1 MTDPTPAAAA
11 RLCRLLHLAADL
23 MATSST
29 SAAAARRPE
38 EPALEIALATAANAA
53 PAVGA
58 ALLTR
63 GYTVVT
69 AGAEEDED
77 GASNGDDTLNPIQI
91 ILSSVND
98 YAMQNL
104 QTVST
109 TPPARARSC
118 ASWSEPS
125 PPPKFTP
132 MRRCAHTMSSYECG
146 HEYGRRKHRKAQRGG
161 GRSLHGQPSSFHLA
175 AAASR
180 HAFGRSPSPPPR
192 RCHGGSSRRRRPA
205 TRAHPCHRA
214 RRPEAR
220 VRRAARAVAVER
232 APRCRSSPRAS
243 KRGAASAAGAAGG
256 ARYNASQAEPRRRRG
271 RSRSLPRARR
281 SPPIR
286 TRSWR
291 PSRPARTPQCAHQP
305 HSEQCGGHW
314 ARATSALPG
323 AVAVRAGRS
332 EAPRPPGD
340 RVGRAGQRRATAGV
354 VVDL

>member
-11 RLCRLLHLAADL
+11 RLCRLLHLHTCTDRCRRAAVMEHLGGEVAGKCCSCDVCLAADL

-98 YAMQNL
+98 YAMQNR
-104 QTVST
+104 TCKPSRR
-109 TPPARARSC
+109 RALDWAPNAQSSKTRTRALLC
-118 ASWSEPS
+118 ELERAVTASEVHAHAA
-125 PPPKFTP
+125 
-132 MRRCAHTMSSYECG
+132 MRTYDEL
-146 HEYGRRKHRKAQRGG
+146 
-161 GRSLHGQPSSFHLA
+161 LHGQPSSFHLA

-286 TRSWR
+286 TRPWR
-291 PSRPARTPQCAHQP
+291 PLRPARTLLSLP
-305 HSEQCGGHW
+305 EV
-314 ARATSALPG
+314 ALK
-323 AVAVRAGRS
+323 
-332 EAPRPPGD
+332 
-340 RVGRAGQRRATAGV
+340 RRGES
-354 VVDL
+354 